1 MQTTEFVSHRVM
13 VGGTSCGSL
22 CEEFDTM
29 QVRRDNWD
37 NFYCVQLV
45 VPCNLYNID
54 TFCRLQA
61 ASMLHSVV
69 NLRWTPSCLALLLLA
84 PIVIARVHL

>member
-1 MQTTEFVSHRVM
+1 VTVSVKSLTQCRYE
-13 VGGTSCGSL
+13 GTIGTIFAVSSWYFPAISTIL
-22 CEEFDTM
+22 TPFA
-29 QVRRDNWD
+29 V
-37 NFYCVQLV
+37 Y
-45 VPCNLYNID
+45 
-54 TFCRLQA
+54 RLQA